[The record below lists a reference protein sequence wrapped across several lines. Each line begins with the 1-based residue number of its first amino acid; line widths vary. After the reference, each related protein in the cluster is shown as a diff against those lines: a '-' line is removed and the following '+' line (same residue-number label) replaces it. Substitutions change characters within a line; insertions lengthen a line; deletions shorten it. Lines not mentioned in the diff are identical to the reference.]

1 MKTVRF
7 AIIGIIGIFIC
18 FSSFANAEPIILKFN
33 YSMPPKKSIAGSWH
47 WYGDEIE
54 KRSNGKVKF
63 QYFPLGGLFQA
74 KETRDNI
81 IAGTAD
87 ISNLSISTE
96 GPRMPLATISSLP
109 TIEFP
114 NTVQGTIKAGQ
125 VIAKLIEETPEL
137 AAEFSAFKVLAYPYL
152 TAYGAFGKKPIYVP
166 SDMKGMKIRAAAMHG
181 ELVRSVGG
189 ASVNIVPPKVYMSLK
204 TGVLDG
210 SIMSIS
216 QIGDYKLWEVAKYFT
231 DVYLGRSMFAIIMNK
246 ESWNALPPDIQK
258 LMDELAPEMVEK
270 GAEIMHEENAK
281 GTEAFL
287 ANGGEIIQ
295 VTEDQNRA
303 WDKAKAPLE
312 NIWLEN
318 CKKSGLGSTAETLLM
333 RFKQMAASK

>member
-1 MKTVRF
+1 MKIGRL
-7 AIIGIIGIFIC
+7 AIISILGMFIC
-18 FSSFANAEPIILKFN
+18 FSSLANAETITLKFN

-47 WYGDEIE
+47 WYGDQLE
-54 KRSNGKVKF
+54 KQTNGRVKF
-63 QYFPLGGLFQA
+63 QYFPLGGLFKA
-74 KETRDNI
+74 PETRDNI
-81 IAGTAD
+81 IEGTAD

-96 GPRMPLATISSLP
+96 GPRMPLASISSLP

-114 NTVQGTIKAGQ
+114 NTVQGTLKAGH
-125 VIAKLIEETPEL
+125 VIAKLIEQNPKL

-152 TAYGAFGKKPIYVP
+152 TAYGAYGKKPIYVP

-189 ASVNIVPPKVYMSLK
+189 ASVNIVPPKVYMSMK

-231 DVYLGRSMFAIIMNK
+231 DVYLGRSMFAIVMNK
-246 ESWNALPPDIQK
+246 ESWNALPPDIQQ
-258 LMDELAPEMVEK
+258 LMEKLAPEMVEK
-270 GAEIMHEENAK
+270 GAEIMHEEIEK
-281 GTEAFL
+281 GTKAFL
-287 ANGGEIIQ
+287 ANGGKIFEITAEQ
-295 VTEDQNRA
+295 KRA
-303 WDKAKAPLE
+303 WDAAKAPLE

-318 CKKSGLGSTAETLLM
+318 CKKRGLGGPAENLLTQ
-333 RFKQMAASK
+333 FKAMAASN